1 MPNGSTKRHANRHK
15 PIEFL
20 TAYISYAR
28 SNVHP
33 KLTASASTAL
43 VDAYVAMRALGADV
57 RATEKRITATTRQLE
72 SLIRLSEAH
81 AKMRLSPEVSAAD
94 VGEAVRLVK
103 AALKQAATDQRTGL
117 IDMGLLTEGVSASD
131 RRARE
136 GRKGAVLAALDE
148 LLRAGAAGAVRVA
161 DVARKVT
168 EGAGEEVDSHEIV
181 EALKMLESEGQVMLA
196 GEGVRRTVRR
206 VTGVA

>member
-1 MPNGSTKRHANRHK
+1 MLTKCPK

-33 KLTASASTAL
+33 KLTEGASSAL

-81 AKMRLSPEVSAAD
+81 AKMRLSPTVGAAD
-94 VGEAVRLVK
+94 VAEAVRLVK

-117 IDMGLLTEGVSASD
+117 IDMGLLTEGVSAGD

-136 GRKGAVLAALDE
+136 GRKAALLAVLDD
-148 LLRAGAAGAVRVA
+148 LLRAGGAGGAVRVA
-161 DVARKVT
+161 DVARKMA
-168 EGAGEEVDSHEIV
+168 ESGGEEVDSHEIM
-181 EALKMLESEGQVMLA
+181 ESLRALESEGQVILA
-196 GEGVRRTVRR
+196 GDGARRTVRR